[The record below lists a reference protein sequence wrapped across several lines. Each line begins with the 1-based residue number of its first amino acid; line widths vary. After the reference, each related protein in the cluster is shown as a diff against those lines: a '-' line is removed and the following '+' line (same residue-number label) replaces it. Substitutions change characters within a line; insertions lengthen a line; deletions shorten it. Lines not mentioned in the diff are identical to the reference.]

1 MKKDKAQS
9 LLKKLKSRKR
19 FMQKF
24 RNSLLVIAMFISW
37 NVFGQGSIDS
47 LLVLPDSIQP
57 LTIESFYHYVTTN
70 HPVAR
75 QAGLLSD
82 VARQELR
89 LARGNFDPKLE
100 AQYLTKSYNGTTY
113 YNIFNSSLKL
123 PTILPFD
130 PAIGVEQNSGT
141 YLNPEHYI
149 SNQFDYRQFYAGIS
163 LPLGRGLIT
172 DERRAALKQAE
183 LFGDMMVAEQV
194 KIMNKLFLDAAKDYW
209 NWAFAF
215 YNYKLFD
222 RNVGIASEIFR
233 RVKLNHRMGEA
244 APIDT
249 VQAKITLQQR
259 IVERQEAFLEFQNTG
274 IRLSN
279 YLWDSLSNPLELS
292 LNFAPILQ
300 RDLLGMT
307 EPQRDEL
314 VNLARTNHPELQKI
328 EIKLRQL
335 DVDRRLAKEFL
346 KPRLDLNYYL
356 INQPFDP
363 DWNAN
368 LQFTDNYKFGL
379 DFSFPVFLRKE
390 RAKLAQTKLKITN
403 TQFEQSFAERQI
415 VNQVLAAYNEL
426 TNNERI
432 IAQQSDMVENYNR
445 LLQAELLNLESGE
458 SDLFKINIQIEKLI
472 QSQSKLIKL
481 LGDYEKQKAFLYWA
495 AGTRRLR

>member
-1 MKKDKAQS
+1 MQKIRKRGVMQYVRKS
-9 LLKKLKSRKR
+9 LLIIG
-19 FMQKF
+19 
-24 RNSLLVIAMFISW
+24 LLISGSA
-37 NVFGQGSIDS
+37 FGQNSIDS
-47 LLVLPDSIQP
+47 LLVLPDSIRP
-57 LTIESFYHYVTTN
+57 FTIETFYHFVMMN

-75 QAGLLSD
+75 QADLLSD

-113 YNIFNSSLKL
+113 YNIFNSSLKI

-130 PAIGVEQNSGT
+130 PAFGVEQNSGT
-141 YLNPEHYI
+141 FLDPEHYI

-172 DERRAALKQAE
+172 DERRAALKQAQ
-183 LFGDMMVAEQV
+183 LFGDMMEAEQV
-194 KIMNKLFLDAAKDYW
+194 KIMNKLFLEAAKDYW
-209 NWAFAF
+209 NWAFTF

-222 RNVGIASEIFR
+222 KNVGVALEIFR
-233 RVKLNHRMGEA
+233 RVKLNHQMGEA

-259 IVERQEAFLEFQNTG
+259 IVERQEALLEFQNTG
-274 IRLSN
+274 ILLSN

-300 RDLLGMT
+300 RDLIGMT
-307 EPQRDEL
+307 EPERDEL
-314 VNLARTNHPELQKI
+314 VNLARANHPELQKI
-328 EIKLRQL
+328 EVKLRQL
-335 DVDRRLAKEFL
+335 DVDRRLATEFL
-346 KPRLDLNYYL
+346 KPRLDVNYYL

-368 LQFTDNYKFGL
+368 LQFNDNYKFGL

-390 RAKLAQTKLKITN
+390 RAKLAQTKLKISN

-426 TNNERI
+426 TNSERI
-432 IAQQSDMVENYNR
+432 IAQQSDMVENYDL
-445 LLQAELLNLESGE
+445 LLQAELLNLENGE
-458 SDLFKINIQIEKLI
+458 SDLFRINIQIEKLI

>member
-1 MKKDKAQS
+1 
-9 LLKKLKSRKR
+9 
-19 FMQKF
+19 MQKF
-24 RNSLLVIAMFISW
+24 RKSILFIGIVISRCA
-37 NVFGQGSIDS
+37 FGQNSIDS

-57 LTIESFYHYVTTN
+57 LTIESFYHYVLTN

-75 QAGLLSD
+75 QADLLSD

-100 AQYLTKSYNGTTY
+100 AQYLTKRYNGTTY
-113 YNIFNSSLKL
+113 YSVFNSSVKL
-123 PTILPFD
+123 PTTLPFD
-130 PAIGVEQNSGT
+130 PSIGVEQNSGA
-141 YLNPEHYI
+141 YLDPEHYI

-183 LFGDMMVAEQV
+183 LFSDMMEAEQV
-194 KIMNKLFLDAAKDYW
+194 KIMNKLFLEAAKDYW

-222 RNVGIASEIFR
+222 KNVGIALEIFR
-233 RVKLNHRMGEA
+233 RVRLNHQMGEA

-249 VQAKITLQQR
+249 VLAKITLQQR
-259 IVERQEAFLEFQNTG
+259 LVERQEALLEFQNTG
-274 IRLSN
+274 IYLSN
-279 YLWDSLSNPLELS
+279 YLWDSLSNPLDLS
-292 LNFAPILQ
+292 LNLAPVLQ
-300 RDLLGMT
+300 RDLIGMS
-307 EPQRDEL
+307 EPERDEL
-314 VNLARTNHPELQKI
+314 VNLARANHPELQKI
-328 EIKLRQL
+328 EVKLRQL
-335 DVDRRLAKEFL
+335 DVDQRLAAEFL
-346 KPRLDLNYYL
+346 KPQLDVNYYL

-363 DWNAN
+363 DWNTN
-368 LQFTDNYKFGL
+368 LQFNDNYKFGL

-390 RAKLAQTKLKITN
+390 RAKLAQTKLKISN

-415 VNQVLAAYNEL
+415 VNQVLAAYNDL
-426 TNNERI
+426 TNSERI
-432 IAQQSDMVENYNR
+432 IAQQSDMVENYNL
-445 LLQAELLNLESGE
+445 LLQAELLNLENGE

-495 AGTRRLR
+495 AGVRRLR